1 MSNSKKRSRSQN
13 LSANEVAIANTIEK
27 EINEVFTVDIT
38 NCNRIKMDTFINN
51 PNIINEYITYL
62 NRNIKE
68 GIITFRDIN
77 YVRKGKIINIS
88 LDKDNSNNIEII
100 YNNDKDTGK
109 TYKIIIKFFIEHIYI
124 VGNTIFYLEPA
135 YKYKYRQENTPIFNN
150 VNQTYI
156 NINYFQ
162 PVKKSFVTPSRR
174 SIKTLTSGKPF
185 YRLST
190 DRQLKYSRESDA
202 NIKLITDISYLKQ
215 KFKGSNIDTYIEELR
230 NKLLLKATN
239 ENEKEQINDYFNK
252 LKKRYYDDIN
262 MPPPPP
268 SKRTRLEGGN
278 IKPIKKVRKV
288 YSDNNNRKYIKYNK
302 NIIIYLNL

>member
-1 MSNSKKRSRSQN
+1 MSNSKKRSRSQK
-13 LSANEVAIANTIEK
+13 LSGSEVAIANTIER
-27 EINEVFTVDIT
+27 EINDVFTAGIK
-38 NCNRIKMDTFINN
+38 NCKRINMDTFISN
-51 PNIINEYITYL
+51 PDIINKYIDYL
-62 NRNIKE
+62 NKNIEK

-135 YKYKYRQENTPIFNN
+135 YKYRQENTPIFNN

-185 YRLST
+185 YRLSI

-215 KFKGSNIDTYIEELR
+215 EFKGNNIDTYIEELR

-239 ENEKEQINDYFNK
+239 EKEKEQINDYFNK
-252 LKKRYYDDIN
+252 LKTRYYEDIN

-268 SKRTRLEGGN
+268 SKRTRLIGGN

>member
-1 MSNSKKRSRSQN
+1 MSNSKKRSRSQK
-13 LSANEVAIANTIEK
+13 LSGSEVAIANTIEK
-27 EINEVFTVDIT
+27 EINEVFTGDIT
-38 NCNRIKMDTFINN
+38 NCKRIKMDTFINN

-62 NRNIKE
+62 NKNIKE

-77 YVRKGKIINIS
+77 FARKGKIINIS
-88 LDKDNSNNIEII
+88 LDTIKPNNIKII
-100 YNNDKDTGK
+100 YNDNHRK
-109 TYKIIIKFFIEHIYI
+109 TYDIIINLFIEHIYI

-135 YKYKYRQENTPIFNN
+135 YKYRQENTPIFNN

-185 YRLST
+185 YRLSI
-190 DRQLKYSRESDA
+190 DRQLKYIRESDA

-239 ENEKEQINDYFNK
+239 EKEKEQINDYFNK

-262 MPPPPP
+262 MPPPP
-268 SKRTRLEGGN
+268 SKRTRLTGGN